1 MRFLALTLTLM
12 LLISI
17 SAALVVASNGSSS
30 SRRWTFAVYMVADNN
45 LDTAALED
53 IHEMQSVGST
63 DQVGVVV
70 LVDRFYVNGSQILYI
85 SKGYN
90 QSVWGEWSSEY
101 ELNMGD
107 PATLTWFLEYVAS
120 NYPAE
125 HYALVLWDHGDGWNG
140 FGWDDTNSDHLTVE
154 EIKNALIN
162 FKDVTGVKI
171 DLLGFDACL
180 MASVE
185 VAYTL
190 SLTDEVSV
198 LVASEDYVPWS
209 GWPYDTILSKLV
221 ENPELSPVELA
232 SLIVDEY
239 VESYEHG
246 TQGFAPYVTLSA
258 IDLSQVRNIVGNLG
272 YLANELMTN
281 LKKHKD
287 TLRYAVESSE
297 RFWFGAWH
305 QGPYIDLRDF
315 LEKLATRE
323 SLKSY
328 VDPVLNDWQ
337 KVVIA
342 SRSSVGPHKT
352 NCWGLTIYYPR
363 NKNQFYMP
371 EPYYVSVPE
380 FTQVTGWYDLLV
392 AYFS

>member
-1 MRFLALTLTLM
+1 M

-17 SAALVVASNGSSS
+17 SAVLVVVSNGSSS

-53 IHEMQSVGST
+53 IHEIQSVGST

-154 EIKNALIN
+154 EVKNALIN
-162 FKDVTGVKI
+162 FKDMTGVKI
-171 DLLGFDACL
+171 DSLGFDACL
-180 MASVE
+180 MVSVE

-281 LKKHKD
+281 L
-287 TLRYAVESSE
+287 
-297 RFWFGAWH
+297 
-305 QGPYIDLRDF
+305 
-315 LEKLATRE
+315 
-323 SLKSY
+323 
-328 VDPVLNDWQ
+328 
-337 KVVIA
+337 
-342 SRSSVGPHKT
+342 
-352 NCWGLTIYYPR
+352 
-363 NKNQFYMP
+363 
-371 EPYYVSVPE
+371 
-380 FTQVTGWYDLLV
+380 
-392 AYFS
+392 